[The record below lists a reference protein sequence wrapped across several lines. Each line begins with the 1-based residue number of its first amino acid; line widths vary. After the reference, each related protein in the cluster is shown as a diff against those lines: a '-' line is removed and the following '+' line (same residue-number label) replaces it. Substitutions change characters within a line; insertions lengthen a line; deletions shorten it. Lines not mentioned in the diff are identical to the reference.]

1 MRSTLGALEAA
12 LALAQQFKPFVS
24 GIGGLDRQAG
34 NVPARS
40 RQAGDVAVPH
50 GVVCQRKDDRND
62 RCRLLRGGGGASRC
76 DHDIYFQPD
85 HPPPHPPHTS
95 PPPPPPT
102 LI

>member
-62 RCRLLRGGGGASRC
+62 RCRLLWGGRGASRGDDGTC
-76 DHDIYFQPD
+76 FQSVELWPD
-85 HPPPHPPHTS
+85 PGRATPVY
-95 PPPPPPT
+95 
-102 LI
+102 L